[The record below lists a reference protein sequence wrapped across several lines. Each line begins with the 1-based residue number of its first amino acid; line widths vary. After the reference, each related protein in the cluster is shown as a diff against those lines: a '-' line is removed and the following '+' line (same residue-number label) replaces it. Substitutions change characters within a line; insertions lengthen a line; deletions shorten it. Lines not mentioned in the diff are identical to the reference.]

1 MTIIEHAK
9 NLLDFNQKLDIV
21 LLDKVVNLMYTEHG
35 DIVSFKT
42 IKFFFLY
49 LSKYLNLSKAKTSW
63 RNFKPIKRTSRSVDS
78 CRHHT
83 RIFSESTNQ
92 ILRTSNTGKNNKN
105 QMESVAQQSA

>member
-42 IKFFFLY
+42 IKKIFY
-49 LSKYLNLSKAKTSW
+49 LSNFLNLSKAKTSW
-63 RNFKPIKRTSRSVDS
+63 RNIKPIKRTPRSVDS

-83 RIFSESTNQ
+83 RILTESTNQ